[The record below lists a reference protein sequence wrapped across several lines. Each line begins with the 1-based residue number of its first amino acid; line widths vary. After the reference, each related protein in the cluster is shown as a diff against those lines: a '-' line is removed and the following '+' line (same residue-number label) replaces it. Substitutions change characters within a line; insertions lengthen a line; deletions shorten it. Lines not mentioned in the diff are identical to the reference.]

1 MTNPLPDVETPVSV
15 DGSIVRFAPVERAVH
30 WWTAA
35 LVGLCA
41 ATSLALSVAPVAT
54 LVGRRALMREI
65 HVISGLLIP
74 VPLLIGV
81 IGRWRRPL
89 RQTLHELDRFDAVD
103 RQWLRSFGRDPY
115 ATPGKFHP
123 GQKLNAAIVG
133 GGLVLL
139 FATGIVLRWFEPFPL
154 DVRRGAT
161 FVHDWVAFLLA
172 IDLIAH
178 MGKAF
183 ADRDA
188 LRAMRTGRASR
199 RWAARAHPRWHVSE
213 PEPAAL
219 RNPR

>member
-1 MTNPLPDVETPVSV
+1 ML
-15 DGSIVRFAPVERAVH
+15 RFAAVERAVH

-74 VPLLIGV
+74 VPMLVGLV
-81 IGRWRRPL
+81 GRWRGPL
-89 RQTLHELDRFDAVD
+89 RRTLRDLDRFDVVD
-103 RQWLRSFGRDPY
+103 RQWLRSLGRDPY
-115 ATPGKFHP
+115 ATAGRFHA
-123 GQKLNAAIVG
+123 GQKLNAAVLG
-133 GGLVLL
+133 GALL
-139 FATGIVLRWFEPFPL
+139 LLLATGIVLRWFEPFPL

-172 IDLIAH
+172 IDLVAH

-188 LRAMRTGRASR
+188 LRAMRTGWASR
-199 RWAARAHPRWHVSE
+199 RWAARTHPRWHVQG
-213 PEPAAL
+213 
-219 RNPR
+219 